1 MQERDRRQGRLRQ
14 ALDEARRELVDPSR
28 RNRLLH
34 APLTG
39 KRPWCMAIVGHDA
52 DELFDM
58 LHRQEN
64 FRGYAFQGCDE
75 EEADQEGDRGVL
87 LTNTQPSLRPGLYD
101 QLPPMIGGQTKDSA
115 VRPAGRPRLQTRLAH
130 DRLEKRLTKVY
141 REERTLEER
150 TGHQYPLSRARFFE
164 VV

>member
-1 MQERDRRQGRLRQ
+1 MQERDRRHGRLRQ

-87 LTNTQPSLRPGLYD
+87 LTTTQPSLRPDLYD
-101 QLPPMIGGQTKDSA
+101 QLPQMIGGQTKDSP
-115 VRPAGRPRLQTRLAH
+115 VPPAGQPRLQNPLAH
-130 DRLEKRLTKVY
+130 DRLAKKLTKVY
-141 REERTLEER
+141 HEESTLEDKQGI
-150 TGHQYPLSRARFFE
+150 TAPYLAVAFF
-164 VV
+164 